1 MKWFQSQ
8 SIYLQIAAP
17 LLVVLALVAAF
28 LISTGGGPKFT
39 TIKVSSSKEQVDGWV
54 WRLDQD
60 GVKSRLTYNDKTGEY
75 EVKVAVADEAE
86 ANLALG
92 GSSLKERASTS
103 TTKSCPAL
111 KAIPNRQVGLE
122 RAKCMIEAQIHDQ
135 LMSNPA
141 ILEAKVTYDEATDS
155 SITGVKPMR
164 VNVVLFLNKD
174 ENGEIEGNV
183 DAAELA
189 GMVANSRAGLTPD
202 NVYITS
208 SDDGVMWAGK
218 KGAISGSSSAM
229 TGCQDSADITDISTK
244 ERLNSDCTE
253 SRILKTI
260 APIAGGEQFVQVVA
274 HFGLN
279 DTSMSKQTV
288 RNSKGAPTTED
299 SFGGNAGSKTNSL
312 NTTTVNEQ
320 RAAGSMRAMRVSV
333 LLDSQHVKT
342 GQKLAIEQALTN
354 YVDDPRNLTVVFAD
368 FAGGLKDADKPNAMA
383 AANGGAGDPVTG
395 TEEAAPTTQKDT
407 TATSDTV
414 PVTSESSIPP
424 TVLILGF
431 FLLVGLIT
439 TIVLLWRRS
448 AHLAK
453 ERQAFEHEF
462 RSEMGAFSSMA
473 EQDPASIAAQLEA
486 MLGQPSQA
494 APRQGEELTPR

>member
-1 MKWFQSQ
+1 MNWYTSQ
-8 SIYLQIAAP
+8 PIYIRIAIPAV
-17 LLVVLALVAAF
+17 VVLAIVLAF
-28 LISTGGGPKFT
+28 MVSTSGGPKFT
-39 TIKVSSSKEQVDGWV
+39 TIKESNNKEQVDGWV

-60 GVKSRLTYNDKTGEY
+60 GVKSRLTYDEKTGIY
-75 EVKVAVADEAE
+75 EIKVSVADEAE

-103 TTKSCPAL
+103 TTKSCPEL

-174 ENGEIEGNV
+174 GNGEIEGNI

-208 SDDGVMWAGK
+208 SDDGVLWAGK
-218 KGAISGSSSAM
+218 QGAVSGSSGSS
-229 TGCQDSADITDISTK
+229 TGCQDSADVTDISTK

-253 SRILKTI
+253 ARILKTV

-279 DTSMSKQTV
+279 DTSMTKQTV

-312 NTTTVNEQ
+312 NTTTVNEE

-333 LLDSQHVKT
+333 LLDSRHVKT

-354 YVDDPRNLTVVFAD
+354 YVDDPRNLSVTFTE
-368 FAGGLKDADKPNAMA
+368 FAGGLKDADKTDAMTA
-383 AANGGAGDPVTG
+383 AGTSGETATG
-395 TEEAAPTTQKDT
+395 TGNTTKGGDKSNS
-407 TATSDTV
+407 ATDSTV
-414 PVTSESSIPP
+414 PVSAKSSIPP

-431 FLLVGLIT
+431 LLLVGLIT
-439 TIVLLWRRS
+439 TIALLWRRS
-448 AHLAK
+448 SHLAK
-453 ERQAFEHEF
+453 ERQAFEREF
-462 RSEMGAFSSMA
+462 RSEVGAFSSMA

-486 MLGQPSQA
+486 MLGQPSHA